1 MRAIFIL
8 LLLFRFTVF
17 FAQPPAGYYNATQG
31 LSGEPLRQAL
41 HNIITNGHQTL
52 SYSNLMGYYM
62 KTDVKANG
70 KVWDMYSDIPGG
82 TPPYE
87 FTFVTNACGSYN
99 SEADCY
105 NREHSVPASWFG
117 DDYPMYAD
125 ILQVVPT
132 DGWVN
137 NKRSNYPFGK
147 VGSASWTS
155 LNGSKLGSNSFAGYS
170 GTVFEP
176 IDSFK
181 GDFARIYFY
190 MATRYKDEIGSW
202 SSAMFAG
209 NDLTTYGKN
218 LMYAWHLLDPV
229 SQKEI
234 ARNDS
239 VYKIQFNRN
248 PYVDNP
254 QWVAEIWGPQAGTD
268 YAEISQWKTYPQPAS
283 DYLFIETLMAP
294 ETASVIITDITGRQM
309 VLSEPYSQ
317 NMKVNVSELKPGIYI
332 LVIDSGFKK
341 INITF
346 IKEQP

>member
-1 MRAIFIL
+1 MRTAFIL
-8 LLLFRFTVF
+8 LLCFQFTVF
-17 FAQPPAGYYNATQG
+17 FAQPPAGYYNAAQG

-41 HNIITNGHQTL
+41 HNIISNGHQTL
-52 SYSNLMGYYM
+52 SYSNLMGYYQT
-62 KTDVKANG
+62 TDKKANG

-87 FTFVTNACGSYN
+87 FTFVTDACGSYN

-105 NREHSVPASWFG
+105 NREHSVPASWFN
-117 DDYPMYAD
+117 DASPMYAD
-125 ILQVVPT
+125 LFHVVPT

-147 VGSASWTS
+147 VGSATWTS
-155 LNGSKLGSNSFAGYS
+155 LNGSKLGANSFAGYS

-190 MATRYKDEIGSW
+190 MATRYKDEISSW
-202 SSAMFAG
+202 SSVMFAG
-209 NDLTTYGKN
+209 NDLTAYGKN

-239 VYKIQFNRN
+239 VFKIQFNRN
-248 PYVDNP
+248 PYVDHP
-254 QWVAEIWGPQAGTD
+254 QWVADIWGPQAG
-268 YAEISQWKTYPQPAS
+268 AESHEKVNVGIFPQPAK
-283 DYLFIETLMAP
+283 DFLFVVTTNEVQP
-294 ETASVIITDITGRQM
+294 
-309 VLSEPYSQ
+309 
-317 NMKVNVSELKPGIYI
+317 
-332 LVIDSGFKK
+332 SGFFIRDIAGKE
-341 INITF
+341 ILPFQSFPDNGIVDISALSPGVFFITIQTQGIQSHF
-346 IKEQP
+346 MFLKEAE

>member
-1 MRAIFIL
+1 MRTF
-8 LLLFRFTVF
+8 LLLFILFRAAVIL
-17 FAQPPAGYYNATQG
+17 AQPPAGYYDAAQG

-52 SYSNLMGYYM
+52 SYSNLMGYYI
-62 KTDVKANG
+62 KTDAKANG
-70 KVWDMYSDIPGG
+70 KVWDMYSDIPEG

-87 FTFVTNACGSYN
+87 FTFVTDACGSYN

-105 NREHSVPASWFG
+105 NREHSVPASWFN
-117 DDYPMYAD
+117 DALPMYAD
-125 ILQVVPT
+125 LFHVVPT

-155 LNGSKLGSNSFAGYS
+155 LNGSKLGNSSFAGYT
-170 GTVFEP
+170 GIVFEP

-190 MATRYKDEIGSW
+190 MATRYKDEIASW
-202 SSAMFAG
+202 SSDMFAG
-209 NDLTTYGKN
+209 NDLTAYGKN

-248 PYVDNP
+248 PYVDHP
-254 QWVAEIWGPQAGTD
+254 QWVADIWGPQAGTGITES
-268 YAEISQWKTYPQPAS
+268 YHCNIYPQPAQ
-283 DYLFIETLMAP
+283 DILYITLPDAC
-294 ETASVIITDITGRQM
+294 TGTNIRITDITGRT
-309 VLSEPYSQ
+309 VTETVPHSEELKLDISH
-317 NMKVNVSELKPGIYI
+317 LKPGIYYCT
-332 LVIDSGFKK
+332 VKCSAGAYQSK
-341 INITF
+341 IICY
-346 IKEQP
+346 